1 MMQNTLTLTPIM
13 GDDNQVTYMTGHLDT
28 KHGMYEVS
36 VSNFKSVGK
45 VLVNLNYL
53 YKKNT
58 VYVQPFESIGEAM
71 NAMMTMKFE
80 DERFLKVTY

>member
-1 MMQNTLTLTPIM
+1 
-13 GDDNQVTYMTGHLDT
+13 
-28 KHGMYEVS
+28 
-36 VSNFKSVGK
+36 
-45 VLVNLNYL
+45 
-53 YKKNT
+53 